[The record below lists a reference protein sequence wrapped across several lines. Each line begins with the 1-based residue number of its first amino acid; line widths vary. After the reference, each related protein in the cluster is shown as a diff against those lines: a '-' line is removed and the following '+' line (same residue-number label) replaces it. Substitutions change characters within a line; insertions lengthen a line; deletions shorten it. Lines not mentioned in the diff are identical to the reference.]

1 MTLDTGMALSFD
13 GYNGYLR
20 IAHDEL
26 VFPSQVWLLCAA
38 FFCTNAKQCN
48 PLILSLCFRTTY
60 LASPF
65 G

>member
-1 MTLDTGMALSFD
+1 MALSFD

-38 FFCTNAKQCN
+38 FFPHQCQ
-48 PLILSLCFRTTY
+48 TM
-60 LASPF
+60 
-65 G
+65 